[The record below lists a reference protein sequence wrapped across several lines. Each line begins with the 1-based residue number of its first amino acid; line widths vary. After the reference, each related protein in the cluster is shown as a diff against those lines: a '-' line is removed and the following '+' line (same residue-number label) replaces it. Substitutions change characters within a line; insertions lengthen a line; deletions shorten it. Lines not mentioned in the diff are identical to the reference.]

1 MAKKKKSRVPAPPRP
16 AQAPRRAVQ
25 APQRRAEHRDER
37 RTRIW
42 FLALGAAIVIAA
54 AAVGIAM
61 AFRGGGSSGPESGV
75 DGPCVRQTFPPV
87 GRQHVQKLSEGFQ
100 YNSFP
105 PTSGPHYPI
114 PAVYNIYDQP
124 VPEIRL
130 VHNLEHGAI
139 VVQYGAK
146 VPQATV
152 QKLAAWYAESPL
164 GMVVA
169 PLPPLSE
176 IAAKAP
182 SNAESR
188 IFLTA
193 WTHLA
198 TCTTFD
204 EGAFTRFQ
212 DDFRNPNGDAPET
225 PNFPLS
231 ALQPGGT

>member
-1 MAKKKKSRVPAPPRP
+1 VAKKKKSRVPAPPRP
-16 AQAPRRAVQ
+16 VQAPGRRVQ
-25 APQRRAEHRDER
+25 APQRRAEHHDDR
-37 RTRIW
+37 RTRMW
-42 FLALGAAIVIAA
+42 FIALGAAILVAA

-61 AFRGGGSSGPESGV
+61 ALRGGGETASGV
-75 DGPCVRQTFPPV
+75 DGACVIQTFPPM
-87 GRQHVQKLSEGFQ
+87 GRTHVQKLSKDFQ

-105 PTSGPHYPI
+105 PTSGPHYPV

-139 VVQYGAK
+139 VVQYGSQ

-152 QKLAAWYAESPL
+152 QKIAAWYADGPL

-169 PLPPLSE
+169 PLPPLAE
-176 IAAKAP
+176 MHAKAP
-182 SNAESR
+182 ANVESK

-198 TCTTFD
+198 TCSSFD
-204 EGAFTRFQ
+204 EGAFTRFR

-231 ALQPGGT
+231 SLQPGGT

>member
-1 MAKKKKSRVPAPPRP
+1 VAKKKKSRVPAPPRP
-16 AQAPRRAVQ
+16 AQGSKRRVQ
-25 APQRRAEHRDER
+25 APQRRVEHHDER
-37 RTRIW
+37 RTRMW
-42 FLALGAAIVIAA
+42 FLALGAAIVVAV

-61 AFRGGGSSGPESGV
+61 AFRGGGSSGAPTGT
-75 DGPCVRQTFPPV
+75 DGPCVRATYAPM
-87 GRQHVQKLSEGFQ
+87 GREHVSELKSSFK
-100 YNSFP
+100 YNSYP
-105 PTSGPHYPI
+105 PSSGPHFPV

-124 VPEIRL
+124 VPQIRL

-139 VVQYGAK
+139 VVLYGAK

-152 QKLAAWYAESPL
+152 QKIAAWYAESPL

-169 PLPPLSE
+169 PLGSASEMHATPPAGADS
-176 IAAKAP
+176 K
-182 SNAESR
+182 

-193 WTHLA
+193 WTHVA
-198 TCTTFD
+198 TCSTFD
-204 EGAFTRFQ
+204 EGAFTRFR

>member
-1 MAKKKKSRVPAPPRP
+1 M
-16 AQAPRRAVQ
+16 
-25 APQRRAEHRDER
+25 
-37 RTRIW
+37 W
-42 FLALGAAIVIAA
+42 FLALAGAIIIAA
-54 AAVGIAM
+54 AAVGLLM
-61 AFRGGGSSGPESGV
+61 AFRGGGDGGAATGT
-75 DGPCVRQTFPPV
+75 DGPCVRQTFPPM
-87 GRQHVQKLSEGFQ
+87 GRQHVDKLSEGFQ

-105 PTSGPHYPI
+105 PTSGPHFGI

-130 VHNLEHGAI
+130 VHNLEHGAVI
-139 VVQYGAK
+139 VQYGSK

-152 QKLAAWYAESPL
+152 QQIAAWYADSPL

-169 PLPPLSE
+169 PLPPLDE
-176 IAAKAP
+176 VHAKAP
-182 SNAESR
+182 ANTESK

-198 TCTTFD
+198 TCSTFD
-204 EGAFTRFQ
+204 EGAFTRFR

-225 PNFPLS
+225 PSFPLS

>member
-1 MAKKKKSRVPAPPRP
+1 M
-16 AQAPRRAVQ
+16 
-25 APQRRAEHRDER
+25 
-37 RTRIW
+37 W
-42 FLALGAAIVIAA
+42 FLALAGAILIAA
-54 AAVGIAM
+54 AAVGLAM
-61 AFRGGGSSGPESGV
+61 AFRGGGADGAATGT
-75 DGPCVRQTFPPV
+75 DGPCVRQTFPPM
-87 GRQHVQKLSEGFQ
+87 GRQHVESLRSGFQ

-105 PTSGPHYPI
+105 PTSGPHFGV

-139 VVQYGAK
+139 VVQYGSK
-146 VPQATV
+146 VPKQTV
-152 QKLAAWYAESPL
+152 EQIAAWYADNPL

-169 PLPPLSE
+169 PLPPLEE
-176 IAAKAP
+176 IHAKPPANVD
-182 SNAESR
+182 SK

-204 EGAFTRFQ
+204 EGAFTRFR
-212 DDFRNPNGDAPET
+212 DDFRNPNGDGPET
-225 PNFPLS
+225 PGYPLS